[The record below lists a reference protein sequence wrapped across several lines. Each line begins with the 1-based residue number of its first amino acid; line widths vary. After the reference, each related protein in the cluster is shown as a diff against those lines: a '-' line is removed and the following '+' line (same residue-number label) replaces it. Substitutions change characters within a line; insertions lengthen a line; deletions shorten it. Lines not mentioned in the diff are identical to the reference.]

1 MRKYLLV
8 LVVFG
13 MVLAAAGVHAQG
25 GDLSGVDPS
34 GVTITYW
41 NQYNSGAQQEVMN
54 TLIEKF
60 NSTNQWGITVNG
72 IAQGN
77 YTDLR
82 NLMTAAIVSGE
93 LPNLVAG
100 YQNDAASYY
109 LDDAALDLNPYY
121 NDATWGYSESDR
133 ADLNTDIINIDV
145 FSEYGGAMLAWP
157 NQVSADVLA
166 VNLDMLKSLGF
177 DAAPQDFDTFKAV
190 ACAAA
195 KAENTQGYPIK
206 LDSSNFESMVASRGG
221 NIFHDGQY
229 DFTSDAVIQT
239 FTFYKDLYDSGCAY
253 IPESAFGNTDD
264 FALGANP
271 MALGSSAG
279 VPFIISGIQNAGLS
293 FNWSVTTTPWTDDN
307 RTVQVFVPSIIV
319 VPSTPEQNLA
329 SWLFLKFLTEADSQ
343 QAWAA
348 ATDYF
353 PIRHSVAEKA
363 SEFMDASNP
372 VSPFFQEAN
381 ALLND
386 PSIHIY
392 FSTQNLTYG
401 SVRDLVSSAMAD
413 VTTNGK
419 DVQPVAEQLQKD
431 ANALLTNQ

>member
-1 MRKYLLV
+1 MRKYVLV
-8 LVVFG
+8 LLIFGLVF
-13 MVLAAAGVHAQG
+13 AAVGVHAQG
-25 GDLSGVDPS
+25 SDLSGVDPS

-41 NQYNSGAQQEVMN
+41 HQYNSGAQQTAMN
-54 TLIEKF
+54 ALIEKF
-60 NSTNQWGITVNG
+60 NSENQWHITVNG

-100 YQNDAASYY
+100 YQNDAASYF
-109 LDDAALDLNPYY
+109 LDNAALDLNPYY
-121 NDATWGYSESDR
+121 NDPTWGYSEADR

-145 FSEYGGAMLAWP
+145 FDAYNGAMLAWP
-157 NQVSADVLA
+157 NQVSANVLA

-177 DAAPQDFDTFKAV
+177 DGPPQDFDTFKAI

-195 KAENTQGYPIK
+195 KTEGTQGYPIK

-221 NIFHDGQY
+221 KIFHDGQY
-229 DFTSDAVIQT
+229 DFTSDAAIQT
-239 FTFYKDLYDSGCAY
+239 LTFYKDLYDSKCAY
-253 IPESAFGNTDD
+253 IPESTYGNTDD

-271 MALGSSAG
+271 MALGSTAG
-279 VPFIISGIQNAGLS
+279 VPVIISGIQNAGLS
-293 FNWSVTTTPWTDDN
+293 FNWTVTTTPWTDDN
-307 RTVQVFVPSIIV
+307 RTVQVYVPSIIV

-329 SWLFLKFLTEADSQ
+329 SWLFLKFLMEADSQ
-343 QAWAA
+343 QAWAS
-348 ATDYF
+348 TTGYF
-353 PIRHSVAEKA
+353 PLRRSVAENA
-363 SEFMDASNP
+363 SNFMDATNP
-372 VSPFFQEAN
+372 VTPFFQEAN

-386 PSIHIY
+386 PTIKIY
-392 FSTQNLTYG
+392 FSTQDLTYG

-419 DVQPVAEQLQKD
+419 DVQSVAEQLQKD
-431 ANALLTNQ
+431 ANALLTSQ

>member
-8 LVVFG
+8 LLIFSLVFAG
-13 MVLAAAGVHAQG
+13 AGVYAQG

-41 NQYNSGAQQEVMN
+41 HQYNSGAQQDAMN
-54 TLIEKF
+54 ALIEKF
-60 NSTNQWGITVNG
+60 NSENQWHITVNG

-121 NDATWGYSESDR
+121 NDPTWGYSEADR
-133 ADLNTDIINIDV
+133 ADLNTNIININV
-145 FSEYGGAMLAWP
+145 FSAYNGAMLAWP

-177 DAAPQDFDTFKAV
+177 DGAPQDFDTLKAV

-221 NIFHDGQY
+221 KIFHDGQY
-229 DFTSDAVIQT
+229 DFTSDAVVQT
-239 FTFYKDLYDSGCAY
+239 LTFYKDLYDSGCAY
-253 IPESAFGNTDD
+253 IPESAYGNTDD
-264 FALGANP
+264 FALGVNP

-293 FNWSVTTTPWTDDN
+293 FNWIVTTTPWTDNN
-307 RTVQVFVPSIIV
+307 RTVQIFVPSIIV
-319 VPSTPEQNLA
+319 VPGTPEENLA

-343 QAWAA
+343 QAWAKP
-348 ATDYF
+348 T
-353 PIRHSVAEKA
+353 PC
-363 SEFMDASNP
+363 
-372 VSPFFQEAN
+372 
-381 ALLND
+381 
-386 PSIHIY
+386 
-392 FSTQNLTYG
+392 
-401 SVRDLVSSAMAD
+401 
-413 VTTNGK
+413 
-419 DVQPVAEQLQKD
+419 
-431 ANALLTNQ
+431 